1 MSVIGWALESGKQ
14 RGEPGM
20 AKGKK
25 KSAKTPLLIVVLV
38 LLIIVFAG
46 LCVFYFGLKHYLGKT
61 NYVDDS
67 EVTINYGLLTAD
79 EDDLEG
85 FTEMETLDSEAAAA
99 FAKEVNVGQNI
110 DIASNGDVYNILLI
124 GSDTRNGWYGNSDS
138 MILASI
144 NSQTKTIYMTS
155 FMRDLYANIPNVGI
169 RKLNSA
175 YAVGGGPLLVS
186 TIESNYRVDID
197 NYASVDFS
205 SMANIIDLVGG
216 VDLEVSTQ
224 EAGYINMYLDEQC
237 GLQGLNASD
246 YYVTGGGITHLNG
259 NQAVGFARIRYTS
272 RGNEHSDYGR
282 TSRQREILVQ
292 LMQKA
297 RSLDATTLLA
307 VVNNMLPLITHNIDA
322 ATLTNLIANAPSYIN
337 YDIQTDRI
345 PYDGLYSNLGEEL
358 VPDFEATINRLHQTI
373 YGN

>member
-1 MSVIGWALESGKQ
+1 
-14 RGEPGM
+14 M
-20 AKGKK
+20 AKRKK

-38 LLIIVFAG
+38 LMILILAG
-46 LCVFYFGLKHYLGKT
+46 LCVFYFGLKHYLGRM

-67 EVTINYGLLTAD
+67 DITINYDLLTAD
-79 EDDLEG
+79 NDDVEG
-85 FTEMETLDSEAAAA
+85 FTELETLDAQVASV
-99 FAKEVNVGQNI
+99 FANEVKAGENI
-110 DIASNGDVYNILLI
+110 DIANDGDVYNILLI
-124 GSDTRNGWYGNSDS
+124 GSDTRNSWYGNSDS

-144 NSQTKTIYMTS
+144 NSRTKTIYMTS

-186 TIESNYRVDID
+186 TIESNYRIDID

-205 SMANIIDLVGG
+205 SMAHIIDLVGG
-216 VDLEVSTQ
+216 VDLEVSTA
-224 EAGYINMYLDEQC
+224 EAGYINMYLNEQC
-237 GLQGLNASD
+237 ALEGLNAAD
-246 YYVTGGGITHLNG
+246 YYVSGGGLTHLNG

-272 RGNEHSDYGR
+272 RGSEHSDYGR

-307 VVNNMLPLITHNIDA
+307 VVNDMLPLITHNIDI
-322 ATLTNLIANAPSYIN
+322 ATLTSLIANATSYIN

>member
-1 MSVIGWALESGKQ
+1 
-14 RGEPGM
+14 M

-46 LCVFYFGLKHYLGKT
+46 LCVFYFGLKHYLGRM

-79 EDDLEG
+79 EDDVEG

-110 DIASNGDVYNILLI
+110 DIASDGDVYNILLI

-186 TIESNYRVDID
+186 TIESNYRVDR
-197 NYASVDFS
+197 SEEHTS
-205 SMANIIDLVGG
+205 
-216 VDLEVSTQ
+216 E
-224 EAGYINMYLDEQC
+224 
-237 GLQGLNASD
+237 LQS
-246 YYVTGGGITHLNG
+246 
-259 NQAVGFARIRYTS
+259 
-272 RGNEHSDYGR
+272 
-282 TSRQREILVQ
+282 
-292 LMQKA
+292 
-297 RSLDATTLLA
+297 
-307 VVNNMLPLITHNIDA
+307 PC
-322 ATLTNLIANAPSYIN
+322 
-337 YDIQTDRI
+337 
-345 PYDGLYSNLGEEL
+345 
-358 VPDFEATINRLHQTI
+358 
-373 YGN
+373 